1 MDLIIPVV
9 ILAILTL
16 CASLL
21 FRFFF
26 FGKNVK
32 FSSIGQMTDVER
44 LITKKYK
51 EVDVHKQK
59 VYTSIAGLF
68 VIMIFTLVLVEYG
81 REVVEEQIVAK
92 ASVNDVFDETLDIP
106 QTNQDPPPPPPAPP
120 IKKSIIL
127 QETKEDLI
135 EQLELPVDTMPEEDE
150 FVLDDDDD
158 DDEVEEETVVKV
170 WDFVEE
176 EALPHNGDLFTY
188 SEYIFSKINKG
199 SIVSDMNAGLK
210 GFLEIEMVVLENG
223 DLTGFKTTSSVGPNI
238 DKEITRILHQAP
250 RWTPAKMQG
259 QVVRQKVIFQMMI
272 DY

>member
-21 FRFFF
+21 FRFFY
-26 FGKNVK
+26 FGKNVE

-59 VYTSIAGLF
+59 AYTSIAGLF
-68 VIMIFTLVLVEYG
+68 VIMIFSLVLVEYG

-106 QTNQDPPPPPPAPP
+106 PTNQEPPPPPPAPP
-120 IKKSIIL
+120 IKKSIVL

-135 EQLELPVDTMPEEDE
+135 EELELPVDTMPEEDE
-150 FVLDDDDD
+150 LVF
-158 DDEVEEETVVKV
+158 EEEEEEEEEEEGPPPVYE
-170 WDFVEE
+170 FVEE

-210 GFLEIEMVVLENG
+210 GFLEIEMTVLENG
-223 DLTGFKTTSSVGPNI
+223 DLTSFQTTSSVGPNI
-238 DKEITRILHQAP
+238 DKEITRILQQAP
-250 RWTPAKMQG
+250 PWTPAKMQG
-259 QVVRQKVIFQMMI
+259 QVVRQKIIFQMMI

>member
-26 FGKNVK
+26 FGKNLK
-32 FSSIGQMTDVER
+32 ITSISQMTDIER

-59 VYTSIAGLF
+59 AYTSIAGLF
-68 VIMIFTLVLVEYG
+68 VIMLFTLVLIEYG
-81 REVVEEQIVAK
+81 REVVEERIITT
-92 ASVNDVFDETLDIP
+92 ASVNDIFDETLDIP
-106 QTNQDPPPPPPAPP
+106 QTNQEPPPPPAPP
-120 IKKSIIL
+120 IKKSIVL
-127 QETKEDLI
+127 QETKEELI
-135 EQLELPVDTMPEEDE
+135 EELDLPVDTMPDEDDFVFEEE
-150 FVLDDDDD
+150 
-158 DDEVEEETVVKV
+158 EEEEEETPPVVYE
-170 WDFVEE
+170 FVEV
-176 EALPHNGDLFTY
+176 EAVPHNGDLFTY

-199 SIVSDMNAGLK
+199 AIKSDINAGLK
-210 GFLEIEMVVLENG
+210 GFLEIEMTVLENG
-223 DLTGFKTTSSVGPNI
+223 DLTSFQTTSSVGPNI

-250 RWTPAKMQG
+250 PWTPAKMQG
-259 QVVRQKVIFQMMI
+259 QVVRQKIIFQMMI

>member
-21 FRFFF
+21 FKFFF

-32 FSSIGQMTDVER
+32 ISSISEMTNIER

-51 EVDVHKQK
+51 EVDVHRQK
-59 VYTSIAGLF
+59 AYTSIAGFF
-68 VIMIFTLVLVEYG
+68 VIMIFTLVLIEYG
-81 REVVEEQIVAK
+81 REVVEERIISR
-92 ASVNDVFDETLDIP
+92 ASVNDIFDETLDIP
-106 QTNQDPPPPPPAPP
+106 QTNQEPPPPPAPP
-120 IKKSIIL
+120 IKKSIVL
-127 QETKEDLI
+127 QETKEELI
-135 EQLELPVDTMPEEDE
+135 EELALPVDTMPDEDDFVFEEE
-150 FVLDDDDD
+150 
-158 DDEVEEETVVKV
+158 EEEEEETPPVVYE
-170 WDFVEE
+170 FVEV
-176 EALPHNGDLFTY
+176 EAVPHNGDLFTY
-188 SEYIFSKINKG
+188 SEYIFTKINKG
-199 SIVSDMNAGLK
+199 SIVSDMKAGLK
-210 GFLEIEMVVLENG
+210 GFLEIEMIVLENG

>member
-1 MDLIIPVV
+1 
-9 ILAILTL
+9 
-16 CASLL
+16 
-21 FRFFF
+21 
-26 FGKNVK
+26 
-32 FSSIGQMTDVER
+32 
-44 LITKKYK
+44 
-51 EVDVHKQK
+51 
-59 VYTSIAGLF
+59 
-68 VIMIFTLVLVEYG
+68 
-81 REVVEEQIVAK
+81 
-92 ASVNDVFDETLDIP
+92 
-106 QTNQDPPPPPPAPP
+106 
-120 IKKSIIL
+120 
-127 QETKEDLI
+127 
-135 EQLELPVDTMPEEDE
+135 MPEEDE

-210 GFLEIEMVVLENG
+210 GFLEIEMIVLENG